1 MPNWAS
7 SKVTLIGDYD
17 TVTEIKN
24 RLATPYTT
32 PWAGEPNWDN
42 TTIPAEQV
50 EGVFLLWNIVKPD
63 NLDTYLE
70 RDKKA
75 FEQIVKADP
84 DLVEID
90 KADKT
95 SKPFDTKEALVQILQ
110 ERKTSDDW
118 YNWNVRNWGT
128 KWEIT
133 EKASVFYEMPTD
145 TGLEICYRMESAW
158 SPPAEALDHLARQY
172 PDITINLSSI
182 DESDCF
188 AYEAQWLDGNKFY
201 ENEPEITHALGMD
214 LRGYCNL
221 ECCNDYE

>member
-70 RDKKA
+70 RDKRA
-75 FEQIVKADP
+75 FEQIVKAEP

-95 SKPFDTKEALVQILQ
+95 SKPFDTQEALVQILQ

-145 TGLEICYRMESAW
+145 TGLEICYHLESAW

-188 AYEAQWLDGNKFY
+188 AYEAQWLDGDKFY

-221 ECCNDYE
+221 ECCNE

>member
-1 MPNWAS
+1 MPNWAY

-70 RDKKA
+70 RDKRA
-75 FEQIVKADP
+75 FEQIVKAEP

-95 SKPFDTKEALVQILQ
+95 SKPFDTQEALVQILQ
-110 ERKTSDDW
+110 ERRTSDDW
-118 YNWNVRNWGT
+118 YNWNCRNWGT

-188 AYEAQWLDGNKFY
+188 AYEAQWLDGDKFY
-201 ENEPEITHALGMD
+201 ENEPEITHELGKD

-221 ECCNDYE
+221 ECCNE

>member
-32 PWAGEPNWDN
+32 PWAGELDWNEKP
-42 TTIPAEQV
+42 IPAEQV

-70 RDKKA
+70 RDKRA
-75 FEQIVKADP
+75 FEQIVKAEP
-84 DLVEID
+84 DLVELD

-95 SKPFDTKEALVQILQ
+95 SKPFDTQEALVQILQ

-188 AYEAQWLDGNKFY
+188 AYEAQWLDGDKFY

-221 ECCNDYE
+221 EGCNE